1 VFLIGKGEGSL
12 MGRRKDVLAEIV
24 PPYEERRRKIEA
36 EPLPANIGALI
47 DEAADTAGDAL
58 LWNFFESGETITYA
72 DMRRMVNGLATALV
86 GQGIAKGTHVCV
98 MLPNIAAFPLT
109 WLALGRIGAVMAPT
123 NISYRE
129 RELGHIVES
138 ADVTWFIAHKDCLDV
153 ILSAREQGLID
164 LPLSQIIVVGG
175 APDGMTAWEELASEP
190 RDTFEAPEPVDHDD
204 LLNIQFTSGTS
215 GFPKGCMLTQRYWV
229 SAGKVNAFR
238 DGRDYRGILA
248 STPFFYMDPQWL
260 LLMTMYHRATLFV
273 AARQSTSRFM
283 EWVRLYEI
291 QFCLLPWVLHSQPDH
306 PDDADNAIVRS
317 NVYGVPRDLHARLE
331 ARYDLNARE
340 AFGMTELGPTMFMPI
355 ERSDMVGSG
364 SCGVP
369 CPFRE
374 CKIIDDEGRTLG
386 AGDVG
391 ELLVRGPGIMLGYY
405 NNPQATAEVFHDGW
419 FRTGDLFRTDEQ
431 GNHFIVGRK
440 KDMIRRSAENIAA
453 REVESVLNAVPAVA
467 EVAVI
472 GVPDA
477 LRGEEVKAYIKL
489 KTGADPSDDTLRIII
504 ADAQKGLAPF
514 KVPRFYTFI
523 DEFPRTVSLK
533 IAKPQLSAGV
543 ADLRAGSF
551 DRVENRWI

>member
-1 VFLIGKGEGSL
+1 MGK
-12 MGRRKDVLAEIV
+12 RDVLAATV
-24 PPYEERRRKIEA
+24 PAYAERRRQIEA
-36 EPLPANIGALI
+36 EPLPRNIGVLI
-47 DEAADTAGDAL
+47 DEAAAAAGDAL

-72 DMRRMVNGLATALV
+72 EMRRTVNGLAGRMVAE
-86 GQGIAKGTHVCV
+86 GITKGTHVGV
-98 MLPNIAAFPLT
+98 MLPNVAAMPLS
-109 WLALGRIGAVMAPT
+109 WLAIGRIGAVMAPI
-123 NISYRE
+123 NPSYRE
-129 RELGHIVES
+129 RELGHVVGS
-138 ADVTWFIAHKDCLDV
+138 ADVTWLIAHADCLPV
-153 ILSAREQGLID
+153 ILSARAEGHID
-164 LPLSQIIVVGG
+164 IPLSQIIVVGG
-175 APDGMTAWEELASEP
+175 AGAGMVAWEDLASEP
-190 RDTFEAPEPVDHDD
+190 RDDFQAPEPVGHDD

-215 GFPKGCMLTQRYWV
+215 GFPKGCMLTQRYWI

-238 DGRDYRGILA
+238 DGRDYSRILA

-260 LLMTMYHRATLFV
+260 LLMTLYHRATLFV

-283 EWVRLYEI
+283 EWVRRYRI

-306 PDDADNAIVRS
+306 PDDAHNEIIRS
-317 NVYGVPRDLHARLE
+317 NIYGAPRDLHAKLE

-374 CKIIDDEGRTLG
+374 CKIVDDQGQALA
-386 AGDVG
+386 AGEIG
-391 ELLVRGPGIMLGYY
+391 ELLVRGPGIMGGYY
-405 NNPQATAEVFHDGW
+405 NNPEATAEVFSDGW
-419 FRTGDLFRTDEQ
+419 FRTGDLFRTDDD
-431 GNHFIVGRK
+431 GNFYIVGRK

-453 REVESVLNAVPAVA
+453 REVESVLNAVPSVA

-489 KTGADPSDDTLRIII
+489 KDDCEGTQETLAAII
-504 ADAQKGLAPF
+504 AGATKGLAPF

-523 DEFPRTVSLK
+523 DDFPRTVSLK

-551 DRVENRWI
+551 DRVENRWIEGA

>member
-1 VFLIGKGEGSL
+1 
-12 MGRRKDVLAEIV
+12 MLAAPV
-24 PPYEERRRKIEA
+24 PDYAERRRRIET
-36 EPLPANIGALI
+36 EPLPENIGALV
-47 DEAADTAGDAL
+47 DAAAEEAGDAL
-58 LWNFFESGETITYA
+58 LWDFFESGETITYA
-72 DMRRMVNGLATALV
+72 GMRRSVNGLAAALLAA
-86 GQGIAKGTHVCV
+86 GITKGTHVGV
-98 MLPNIAAFPLT
+98 MLPNIAAMPLT
-109 WLALGRIGAVMAPT
+109 WLAIGRVGAVMAPI
-123 NISYRE
+123 NIGYRE
-129 RELGHIVES
+129 RELAHVVNS
-138 ADVTWFIAHKDCLDV
+138 AEVTWIVAHKDCLPV
-153 ILSAREQGLID
+153 ILAARQNGQID
-164 LPLSQIIVVGG
+164 IPLSRIIVVGG
-175 APDGMTAWEELASEP
+175 AETDMMSWEELASRP
-190 RDTFEAPEPVDHDD
+190 RDNFEAPEPVGHDD

-215 GFPKGCMLTQRYWV
+215 GFPKGCMLTQRYWI

-238 DGRDYRGILA
+238 DGRDYRRILA

-260 LLMTMYHRATLFV
+260 LLMTIYHRGTLYV

-283 EWVRLYEI
+283 EWVRRYGI

-306 PDDADNAIVRS
+306 PDDPRNEIVRS
-317 NVYGVPRDLHARLE
+317 NVYGVPRDLHAKLE

-364 SCGVP
+364 ACGVP

-374 CKIIDDEGRTLG
+374 CKIVDDEGRELP
-386 AGDVG
+386 AGETG

-405 NNPQATAEVFHDGW
+405 NNPQATAEVFDDGW
-419 FRTGDLFRTDEQ
+419 FRTGDLFRKDEN
-431 GNHFIVGRK
+431 GNFYIVGRK

-453 REVESVLNAVPAVA
+453 REVESVLNAIPTVA

-489 KTGADPSDDTLRIII
+489 KDGIGRSDEAVRTIIEGAG
-504 ADAQKGLAPF
+504 KGLAPF
-514 KVPRFYTFI
+514 KVPRFYAFVE
-523 DEFPRTVSLK
+523 DFPRTASLK
-533 IAKPQLSAGV
+533 IAKPQLSGGI